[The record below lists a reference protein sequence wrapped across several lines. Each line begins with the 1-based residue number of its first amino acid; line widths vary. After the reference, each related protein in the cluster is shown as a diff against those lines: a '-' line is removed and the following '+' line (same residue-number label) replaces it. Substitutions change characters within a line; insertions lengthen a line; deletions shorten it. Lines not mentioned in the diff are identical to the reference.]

1 MPRKK
6 LGEMLV
12 DAGVLSEQGLRRALL
27 EQRRWGGSLG
37 RTLVE
42 MRLVSEADLVSVLAA
57 QLHLETIDLDNIEIH
72 PSMLELVPGELAEQ
86 HSLVPFAQPMKFLD
100 VAMAEPTNLGII
112 DELRIRT
119 QLNIRPYLAGPK
131 MIERALAKH
140 YRRGFG
146 RTIRRAAEVALD
158 SVGDTVSLGPSGHVL
173 PDDAEIEA
181 ARRREGIRP
190 RKPTRPQPLDTP
202 SPNPEQLAELPELG
216 DLAELGELD
225 AVAGVGGPPPLS
237 NRDAEI
243 DALQDRISQLEALV
257 ARDEDVLRKLLTLLV
272 EKGVATREEI
282 LEAIR

>member
-12 DAGVLSEQGLRRALL
+12 EAGVLSEQGLRVALN
-27 EQRRWGGSLG
+27 EQKRWGGTLG

-42 MRLVSEADLVSVLAA
+42 MKLLSEAELVQVLSL
-57 QLHLETIDLDNIEIH
+57 QLNLPAVDLDSVDIPRNVLDQI
-72 PSMLELVPGELAEQ
+72 PGELAEQ
-86 HSLVPFAQPMKFLD
+86 HNIVPFAQQMKFLD
-100 VAMAEPTNLGII
+100 VAMSDPTNLGII

-131 MIERALAKH
+131 MIERAIAKH

-146 RTIRRAAEVALD
+146 RVLRREPDVSLET
-158 SVGDTVSLGPSGHVL
+158 GDTVSLGPSGPKQPR
-173 PDDAEIEA
+173 PDTAEIAA
-181 ARRREGIRP
+181 ARRREGLRP
-190 RKPTRPQPLDTP
+190 APRASRPGLAAEPVKPADQEFDVPFT
-202 SPNPEQLAELPELG
+202 
-216 DLAELGELD
+216 
-225 AVAGVGGPPPLS
+225 PPPADVVEVGFATRG

-243 DALQDRISQLEALV
+243 DALQERISTLEALV
-257 ARDEDVLRKLLTLLV
+257 ARDEDVLRKLLSLLV